1 MIERKI
7 KLKKDNVEK
16 EITENLVSIY
26 LNMGWTK
33 VKDKKEIVDEEIPKR
48 FLKGNK

>member
-7 KLKKDNVEK
+7 RMKKDNVEK

-33 VKDKKEIVDEEIPKR
+33 VNGKKEILEDEMPKK